1 MESNISDWV
10 THVDMVFP
18 QDTNPLGTMF
28 GGRVMQIMDVNSAI
42 AAFRF
47 CRMAA
52 VTASSE
58 PIDFRTP
65 ISVGDVVEVRS
76 RIVWTG
82 RSSMIVRSEVH
93 SENPLTGERRL
104 CTIGHMN
111 FVALGQDGKPAAV
124 PELVRRDE
132 LEERHWR
139 EGVRVREHILAR
151 RTAEF
156 PAESPAD

>member
-1 MESNISDWV
+1 M
-10 THVDMVFP
+10 HVDMVFP

-28 GGRVMQIMDVNSAI
+28 GGRVMQIMDVNCAI

-65 ISVGDVVEVRS
+65 IHVGDVIEVRS
-76 RIVWTG
+76 RVAWAG
-82 RSSMIVRSEVH
+82 RSSMIIRSEVF
-93 SENPLTGERRL
+93 SENPLTGERNL

-111 FVALGQDGKPAAV
+111 FVAIGEDGRPAPV
-124 PELVRRDE
+124 PELTRRDE
-132 LEERHWR
+132 AEKRHWL
-139 EGVRVREHILAR
+139 EGEQVREHILER
-151 RTAEF
+151 REQAERRHN
-156 PAESPAD
+156 

>member
-1 MESNISDWV
+1 
-10 THVDMVFP
+10 MVFP
-18 QDTNPLGTMF
+18 QDANPLGTMF

-65 ISVGDVVEVRS
+65 IS
-76 RIVWTG
+76 G
-82 RSSMIVRSEVH
+82 RSSMIIRSEVY
-93 SENPLTGERRL
+93 SENPLTGERNL

-111 FVALGQDGKPAAV
+111 FVAIGDDSRPAPV
-124 PELVRRDE
+124 PELQRRGE
-132 LEERHWR
+132 TEERHWQ
-139 EGVRVREHILAR
+139 EGERVRDHILKR
-151 RTAEF
+151 REQA
-156 PAESPAD
+156 ASQDN

>member
-1 MESNISDWV
+1 MTSNVSDWV
-10 THVDMVFP
+10 TRVDMVFP
-18 QDTNPLGTMF
+18 QDANPLGTMF
-28 GGRVMQIMDVNSAI
+28 GGRVLQIMDVNSAI

-47 CRMAA
+47 CRKAA

-76 RIVWTG
+76 RIAWVG
-82 RSSMIVRSEVH
+82 SSSMIVRSEVY

-111 FVALGQDGKPAAV
+111 FVAIGEDGRPTAV
-124 PELVRRDE
+124 PQLEVRSP
-132 LEERHWR
+132 EEQLHWQ
-139 EGVRVREHILAR
+139 EGERVRQHILAR
-151 RTAEF
+151 RA
-156 PAESPAD
+156 AGGS

>member
-1 MESNISDWV
+1 
-10 THVDMVFP
+10 MVFP
-18 QDTNPLGTMF
+18 QDANPLGTMF

-65 ISVGDVVEVRS
+65 ISVGDVIEVRS
-76 RIVWTG
+76 RVAWAG
-82 RSSMIVRSEVH
+82 RSSMIIRSEVF
-93 SENPLTGERRL
+93 SENPLTGDRRL

-111 FVALGQDGKPAAV
+111 FVAIGAEGRPAPV
-124 PELVRRDE
+124 PELVLRDAD
-132 LEERHWR
+132 EERHWQ
-139 EGVRVREHILAR
+139 EGERVREHILR
-151 RTAEF
+151 RREQGTV
-156 PAESPAD
+156 DQT